1 MTMPVSTLTHVA
13 ALAGAVPQLT
23 VSLDTDNGATV
34 IVGDFPEASLCTHAF
49 RQVMADWPTQSDHAP
64 CVEEIHFDGAEAR
77 GPVLATGAVRW
88 FSTGLGAQRAVAA
101 LREARKGQPK
111 LSVQVRFDAM
121 LAVSVVRME
130 TDTLSDEDLD
140 EAAIAAYATCEAESL
155 LASVSAAA

>member
-1 MTMPVSTLTHVA
+1 MPVSTLTHVA
-13 ALAGAVPQLT
+13 ALAGAVPHLT

-49 RQVMADWPTQSDHAP
+49 RQVIADWPTESGHAP
-64 CVEEIHFDGAEAR
+64 CVDDIHFDGADAR
-77 GPVLATGAVRW
+77 GPVLATGQVRW

-101 LREARKGQPK
+101 LRTSRRGQQK
-111 LSVQVRFDAM
+111 ISVQVRFDAL

-130 TDTLSDEDLD
+130 SDALADDELD
-140 EAAIAAYATCEAESL
+140 DAAIAAYATCEAESL